1 MKRPMRGAMRHLGML
16 RGSGTLH
23 CGGVLLGHVDYE
35 IDGFCTRPGE
45 VVGSGEIRMAPAEL
59 ANAVGRRNLELA
71 TEDGRVLALRFS
83 GARHDTRAGV
93 AHADITGG
101 LPAEEEWRR

>member
-1 MKRPMRGAMRHLGML
+1 MNRTLRGTMRHLGRI
-16 RGSGTLH
+16 RGSGTLS
-23 CGGVLLGHVDYE
+23 CDGVMLGAADYE

-45 VVGSGEIRMAPAEL
+45 VIGSGEISMAPAEL
-59 ANAVGRRNLELA
+59 ANAFGRRDLELT

-83 GARHDTRAGV
+83 GGRLPPRVGA

-101 LPAEEEWRR
+101 LPTEEEWRR